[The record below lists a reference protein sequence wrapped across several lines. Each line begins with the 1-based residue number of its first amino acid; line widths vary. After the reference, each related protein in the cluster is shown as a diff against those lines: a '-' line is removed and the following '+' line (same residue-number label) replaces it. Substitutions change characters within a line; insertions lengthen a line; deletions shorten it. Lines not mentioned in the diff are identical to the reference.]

1 MKTWEKNRL
10 EIYLLAITNDLE
22 RYLEN
27 PQDFQAEYFEDVKEC
42 AREALNLIG
51 SIEVQP

>member
-22 RYLEN
+22 TYLEN
-27 PQDFQAEYFEDVKEC
+27 PQNFQSECFEDVREC
-42 AREALNLIG
+42 AREALRLVE
-51 SIEVQP
+51 SVETES